1 MKTSSRATILVSVI
15 GAIIAGVVGCQSAP
29 PDNGLLLQARE
40 AVSQAEANPNVT
52 KYAATELGRARQLL
66 TNAEG
71 SAKEK
76 GASGVVTSHYA
87 YLAAQTAHIAEQRA
101 LEQVAMERIKSGE
114 VDRQK
119 ILVSA
124 RETEAQ
130 NATAAAQQARAETQ
144 NAQAQVAQ
152 AQQETQRMAAQL
164 ENMQASQT
172 ERGIVLTLDDVLFDT
187 GRAELKSGA
196 QRSLAQVA
204 DFLEKNPERQ
214 VQVEGFTDS
223 QGADEYNLQLS
234 QRRADAVAEAI
245 VQRGID
251 AQRVR
256 AKGYGEEYPVAT
268 NNNAGSRQLNRRVE
282 IVISR
287 DDKGI
292 PGRSGSGAP

>member
-1 MKTSSRATILVSVI
+1 MKTSSRVTILVSVI
-15 GAIIAGVVGCQSAP
+15 GAAIAGVVGCQSVP
-29 PDNGLLLQARE
+29 KGEGMLPQARE
-40 AVSQAEANPNVT
+40 AVSQAEADPNVT
-52 KYAATELGRARQLL
+52 KHAATELQRARQFL

-71 SAKEK
+71 VAKEK
-76 GASGVVTSHYA
+76 GAASVDASHYA
-87 YLAAQTAHIAEQRA
+87 YLATQTAHIAEQRA
-101 LEQVAMERIKSGE
+101 HEQVAVERIKAGE

-119 ILVSA
+119 ILLAA
-124 RETEAQ
+124 RENEAQ
-130 NATAAAQQARAETQ
+130 NANAAAQQARAETQ
-144 NAQAQVAQ
+144 NAQAQAAQ
-152 AQQETQRMAAQL
+152 AQQETQRLAAQL
-164 ENMQASQT
+164 ENMQAAQT

-196 QRSLAQVA
+196 QRSLAQLA

-287 DDKGI
+287 DDKAI